1 MSVPDGWFILR
12 GQPADQ
18 TLPPT
23 EERYSK
29 FGEALDRALDMA
41 SATAYRSVM
50 VTDLQ
55 GVVYVTLSLLWT
67 LPREL
72 R

>member
-1 MSVPDGWFILR
+1 MNPEGWFILR

-29 FGEALDRALDMA
+29 FGEALERALEMA
-41 SATAYRSVM
+41 SATGYRSVTL
-50 VTDLQ
+50 TDLQ
-55 GVVYVTLSLLWT
+55 GALYVTASLLWT
-67 LPREL
+67 IPREL